1 MKKIAILVY
10 IIFIISGCS
19 GNKKEFTAESIEV
32 EMAKNPTSLG
42 GHNIFYID
50 PLDGDIDNDGSIDAP
65 WDTLEHVLKKG
76 YVKTKSYNGSVLN
89 EFGVIEAGDIV
100 KLRTGYHGKI
110 YYRNSYN
117 EQPIVF
123 EADEGHKPTLSRLT
137 INSAENLVFK
147 GLTIS
152 PTFDENDFGGGQ
164 IVTFCTNKWFGVCNN
179 MTLMDSFI
187 YSSLDASSWNRDD
200 WLTKSS
206 SGISVS
212 RGSTNFK
219 FINNYILNVRNGI
232 TVSSPGTL
240 IDSNVVSGYFKNGLN
255 VNADQTIVTKNVVKN
270 SLGIRSG
277 ATFAIRGYKGAS
289 GIKNV
294 AIQDNIFLSDY
305 NNVSN
310 FSNAGYGIVFYDGP
324 IDSFFIDNNVVGVKG
339 VNGIVL
345 YDSISSEIKNN
356 VVYNVDEDDTN
367 VVTALRLGSKGK
379 LVPNENV
386 FEGNEVNS
394 FIVSIDENVTDIFNN
409 DASRNGFNSKFS
421 DVANTIFNSYG
432 NEHLISQLQKID
444 SVLIDTYRVTSK
456 STDTSTDTST
466 AVGSNHIL
474 SATLDP
480 ILISA
485 KAEPSIF
492 YVDPVY
498 GNIENSGSKSSPW
511 STLEAVL
518 KKGYIET
525 KDKNGVVR
533 FSGAPVKAGDIIKLK
548 SGYHGSIYY
557 RNSYNDELITIE
569 ADDGETPKLSH
580 LEVHSATNILFKGL
594 TISPSF
600 SSSSTGGI
608 VKLCFN
614 GWFGKCDNIS
624 VVDSYIYT
632 VDDAS
637 AWSKEDWTSK
647 AVVGIGIGPKGAQF
661 NIINNMIRNI
671 NFGITV
677 AAPNSHVS
685 GNVVDN
691 FTGDG
696 IRVAANNS
704 TVQFNVIKNNLNV
717 NANHDDGI
725 QGYQGNVGGNDDLI
739 INNIIIS
746 SDVERPAFP
755 GELQGI
761 GYFDGLSSRLSVI
774 GNAIDV
780 NAYHGIS
787 LYDVEAS
794 LIAENVTITTE
805 PLENG
810 AAACWVMIGTKGKGG
825 STGNEVI
832 SNFSNSFELSDN
844 IDGVDEN
851 NLTVSLVDYADK
863 FIRILNEINLR
874 YGAGSSLANL
884 PRVSDFY
891 KNKIGAN

>member
-42 GHNIFYID
+42 DRNIFYID
-50 PLDGDIDNDGSIDAP
+50 PLTGDIDNDGSIDSP

-76 YVKTKSYNGSVLN
+76 YVKTKSYNGNVRN
-89 EFGVIEAGDIV
+89 ESGVIEAGDIV
-100 KLRTGYHGKI
+100 KLRTGHHGKI

-123 EADEGHKPTLSRLT
+123 EADEGHKPTLSRLR
-137 INSAENLVFK
+137 IHSAENLVFK

-152 PTFDENDFGGGQ
+152 PTFDENDFGGGS
-164 IVTFCTNKWFGVCNN
+164 IVLFCSNKWFGVCNN
-179 MTLMDSFI
+179 ITLMDSFI
-187 YSSLDASSWNRDD
+187 YSSLDVSSWNRDD

-219 FINNYILNVRNGI
+219 FINNYILNVENGI

-240 IDSNVVSGYFKNGLN
+240 IDNNVVSGYFKNGLN
-255 VNADQTIVTKNVVKN
+255 VNSDQTVVTKNVVKN
-270 SLGIRSG
+270 SLGIRAG
-277 ATFAIRGYKGAS
+277 GTFGMRGYNGAS

-310 FSNAGYGIVFYDGP
+310 FSNEGNGIVFYDGP
-324 IDSFFIDNNVVGVKG
+324 IDSFFIDNNVVGVG
-339 VNGIVL
+339 WNGIVL
-345 YDSISSEIKNN
+345 YDSMSSEIKNN
-356 VVYNVDEDDTN
+356 VVYNLEEDDTG
-367 VVTALRLGSKGK
+367 VVASLKLGSKGR

-386 FEGNEVNS
+386 IEGNGVNKFS
-394 FIVSIDENVTDIFNN
+394 VSIDANVTDIFNN
-409 DASRNGFNSKFS
+409 DVSINGFNSKFS

-432 NEHLISQLQKID
+432 NEHLVSQLQKID
-444 SVLIDTYRVTSK
+444 SGVTDTHLVSSK
-456 STDTSTDTST
+456 STDTNTST
-466 AVGSNHIL
+466 AVGSNYIL
-474 SATLDP
+474 SATIDP
-480 ILISA
+480 VLITA

-492 YVDPVY
+492 YVDPVS
-498 GNIENSGSKSSPW
+498 GNIENAGSKSSPW

-518 KKGYIET
+518 NKGYIET

-533 FSGAPVKAGDIIKLK
+533 YSGAPVKAGDIIKLK
-548 SGYHGSIYY
+548 SGYHGEIYY

-569 ADDGETPKLSH
+569 ADEGETPELSR

-600 SSSSTGGI
+600 SSSTSSRGSM
-608 VKLCFN
+608 VKFCTN
-614 GWFGKCDNIS
+614 DWFGECDNIS
-624 VVDSYIYT
+624 IVDSYIYT

-637 AWSKEDWTSK
+637 AWSKEDWDSNVSV
-647 AVVGIGIGPKGAQF
+647 AGIAIGKNGTQF
-661 NIINNMIRNI
+661 NIINNMIRNV
-671 NFGITV
+671 NFGIIISS
-677 AAPNSHVS
+677 PNSHVS
-685 GNVVDN
+685 GNIISHYAA
-691 FTGDG
+691 DG
-696 IRVAANNS
+696 IRVGANNS

-725 QGYQGNVGGNDDLI
+725 QGYQGIIGGNDDLI

-755 GELQGI
+755 GPLQGI

-780 NAYHGIS
+780 DAYHGIS

-794 LIAENVTITTE
+794 VIAENVTITTE
-805 PLENG
+805 PLDNG
-810 AAACWVMIGTKGKGG
+810 AACWIMIGTKGKIG

-832 SNFSNSFELSDN
+832 SNYSNSFKLSDN
-844 IDGVDEN
+844 IEGVNEN

-863 FIRILNEINLR
+863 FTRILNEINLR